1 MSKKIFTEVEILILN
16 KNPYVKHAS
25 EKSITYTNEFKVHFI
40 REYLSGKSPTRI
52 FENAGFNK
60 GMIGYKR
67 IERAA
72 SRWKKEYAEN
82 SWDGLKDY
90 RKANLRTSSLKELS
104 QEDLIKKQKARIKL
118 LEAEVELFKKIDL
131 KERRLIEKNKRLRV
145 SEIFELIQNT
155 IKKHKLKNVVS
166 YLCKCSGVSR
176 SGYYNY
182 ITSESKRKER
192 EKSDENSRDIILM
205 AFNYRR
211 YKKGSR
217 SIKMTLKGK
226 FDINFNRKRIQRIMR
241 KYNIICPIRKRNS
254 YKKMQRI
261 NQEHHKVENI
271 LNRNFKQS
279 IPGKVLLT
287 DITYLKYGQSTC
299 NKYFQENQK

>member
-1 MSKKIFTEVEILILN
+1 M
-16 KNPYVKHAS
+16 
-25 EKSITYTNEFKVHFI
+25 
-40 REYLSGKSPTRI
+40 
-52 FENAGFNK
+52 
-60 GMIGYKR
+60 
-67 IERAA
+67 
-72 SRWKKEYAEN
+72 
-82 SWDGLKDY
+82 
-90 RKANLRTSSLKELS
+90 
-104 QEDLIKKQKARIKL
+104 
-118 LEAEVELFKKIDL
+118 

-166 YLCKCSGVSR
+166 YLCKGSGVSR

-182 ITSESKRKER
+182 IASESKRKER

-226 FDINFNRKRIQRIMR
+226 SDINFNRKRIQRIMR